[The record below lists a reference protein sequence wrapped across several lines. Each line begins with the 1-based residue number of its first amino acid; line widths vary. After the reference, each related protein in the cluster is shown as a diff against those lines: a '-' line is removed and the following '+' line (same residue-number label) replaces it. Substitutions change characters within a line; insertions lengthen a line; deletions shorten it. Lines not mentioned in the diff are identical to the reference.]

1 MKAGQMIESKYL
13 KKEDLNGEEVIVTIV
28 KIGQGN
34 VAMEDQPEDLKWMM
48 KFKEFKK
55 PFVLNSTNIQLLT
68 KACGTDETDDW
79 IGKEVILYVDD
90 NVSFGGKLVGGIR
103 VKSAKPA
110 AAPKRA
116 GAAAA
121 HFDNMPDDI
130 PFINIGRGI
139 GGHAQ

>member
-13 KKEDLNGEEVIVTIV
+13 KKEDLNDEEVIVTIV
-28 KIGQGN
+28 KLGQGN
-34 VAMEDQPEDLKWMM
+34 VAMEDQPEELKWMM
-48 KFKEFKK
+48 KFREFKK

-68 KACGTDETDDW
+68 KALGTDETDEW
-79 IGKEVILYVDD
+79 VGKEVVLYVDD

-116 GAAAA
+116 GGTTPAGNRLE
-121 HFDNMPDDI
+121 DMESDI
-130 PFINIGRGI
+130 SF
-139 GGHAQ
+139 